1 MWRVKTLN
9 LGLSPSPQPVR
20 RERPRR
26 GQVPGRG
33 AGCAEAGELRSH
45 RSRAAGRFVGPAA
58 RRLRENTSWRGRE
71 EGRAC
76 LSQVSS
82 HSLSL
87 SGKISYENSSPR
99 AETAARRPH
108 RFREKTA
115 DVLLVDPISAQAG
128 AEGEIR
134 LGSFSTG
141 LFAQAECSEEQRAR
155 AGT

>member
-26 GQVPGRG
+26 GQVSGRG
-33 AGCAEAGELRSH
+33 AGGAEAGELRSH
-45 RSRAAGRFVGPAA
+45 RSRAAGLFVGPAA
-58 RRLRENTSWRGRE
+58 GRLRENTSRRE

>member
-26 GQVPGRG
+26 GQVPGWG
-33 AGCAEAGELRSH
+33 AVGAEAGELWSH

-58 RRLRENTSWRGRE
+58 RLLRENTSRRE

-87 SGKISYENSSPR
+87 SGKTSYENSSPR
-99 AETAARRPH
+99 AKTAARRPH

>member
-26 GQVPGRG
+26 GQYQGG
-33 AGCAEAGELRSH
+33 AAGGAEAGELRSH
-45 RSRAAGRFVGPAA
+45 RSRAAGCFVGPAA
-58 RRLRENTSWRGRE
+58 RRLRENISRRE

-87 SGKISYENSSPR
+87 LGKTSYENSSPR
-99 AETAARRPH
+99 AETAVRGPH
-108 RFREKTA
+108 QFRERA
-115 DVLLVDPISAQAG
+115 AYVLLVDPIPAQAG

-141 LFAQAECSEEQRAR
+141 LFAQRNRGPGLERN
-155 AGT
+155 